1 MNWQNHLR
9 VDPIPP
15 LLASGNPAIAFFAR
29 RDLLREEAGPVE
41 ALWELPDAQRI
52 LRKQRDDGRWVYGN
66 KKSKAQYPLVDYDQ
80 LETFRNVGFLVE
92 KFGFHRRHPAIERA
106 AEFLFAHQTDEGDFR
121 GIYGTEYVPSY
132 SPAIME
138 LLIKAGYADDPRIET
153 GFRWLL
159 SMRQD
164 DGGWAAPMRTQGIS
178 NTITYWREMQ
188 ENPGRPPLPPE
199 RSKPFSHMLTGMVL
213 RAFAAH
219 PFYRHAPEA
228 KAAGRL
234 LASRFFRPDKYVDR
248 GTSEYW
254 EKVTFPFWFT
264 DIVSALDSLS
274 LLEFTPDDPGIGEAL
289 DWLRDRQGDDGL
301 FALKGLKGA
310 GETAFAHWMCL
321 AICRM
326 LERFSTN
333 LC

>member
-1 MNWQNHLR
+1 MEKWRQQFR
-9 VDPIPP
+9 VDPIPV
-15 LLASGNPAIAFFAR
+15 LLASGSDAIAFFAR
-29 RDLLREEAGPVE
+29 RDLLGEGAGTVE
-41 ALWELPDAQRI
+41 ALWELPEAQRI
-52 LRKQRDDGRWVYGN
+52 LRKQRDDGSWIYGN
-66 KKSKAQYPLVDYDQ
+66 KKSKTQYPLVDYDQ
-80 LETFRNVGFLVE
+80 LETFRNLGFLVE
-92 KFGFHRRHPAIERA
+92 KYGFHRGHPAIARA
-106 AEFLFAHQTDEGDFR
+106 ADFLFARQTDEGDFR

-138 LLIKAGYADDPRIET
+138 LLIKAGYADDPRMEK

-164 DGGWAAPMRTQGIS
+164 DGGWAAPMRTRGIS

-188 ENPGRPPLPPE
+188 ENPGRPPLPTD

-219 PFYRHAPEA
+219 LEHRHAPEA

-234 LASRFFRPDKYVDR
+234 LASRFFKPDKYVDR
-248 GTSEYW
+248 RGADYW

-274 LLEFTPDDPGIGEAL
+274 LLDFAADDEGIGEAL
-289 DWLRDRQGDDGL
+289 GLLKERQGDDGL
-301 FALKGLKGA
+301 FALKGLKGG
-310 GETAFAHWMCL
+310 GEIAFRHWICL
-321 AICRM
+321 AVCRAFR
-326 LERFSTN
+326 RFYD
-333 LC
+333 